1 MRPLLLAAPL
11 ALVAAVHGFA
21 FQAPIVIRNVT
32 LIDGRADAPRI
43 ANIEIRDERISAIT
57 AATVAPARGAQVLDG
72 SGKFAIPGL
81 WDMHVHL
88 AMRPEPRVAEE
99 VILPL
104 LLAHGVVGVRDMG
117 GPLDRVL
124 ALKEGVTTGTVTGP
138 RILTPGPFIDGPGE
152 AAPFF
157 RRPADAAGANAEVQS
172 LQTAGVDFIKAQS
185 GLSPDMHKALAAAAR
200 GRRLALAGHIPVAMT
215 AEDVFASGQRSVE
228 HISPALVGDGL
239 LLFACSS
246 QAAELIAEVRAIE
259 AARGSATAASVAKRE
274 AALRAR
280 AVATYD
286 PARAQA
292 LGASLKGRDVWI
304 VPTLVWSASLRP
316 TAASEN
322 GSRLPM
328 EFVPRALRTR
338 WTERRKAYIA
348 QVGDEGMTAAA
359 ALADVSARA
368 VRDLQ
373 AAGAKILAGTDAFD
387 AFVIPGHS
395 LHQELQLMVKGGMSP
410 AQALRSATAEAAAY
424 RGTLATEGTIER
436 GKRADLLILDGN
448 PIADIANITRIH
460 TVVAGGRVHERS
472 ALHAL
477 LDRVREF
484 SSK

>member
-1 MRPLLLAAPL
+1 MRSRLLALPL
-11 ALVAAVHGFA
+11 ALVAAVHGVA
-21 FQAPIVIRNVT
+21 FQAPIVIRNVS
-32 LIDGRADAPRI
+32 LIDGRSDAPRI
-43 ANIEIRDERISAIT
+43 ANIEIRGERITAVT
-57 AATVAPARGAQVLDG
+57 AATVAPAAGAQVLDG

-99 VILPL
+99 MILPL
-104 LLAHGVVGVRDMG
+104 LLAHGIVGVRDMG
-117 GPLDRVL
+117 GSLDRVL
-124 ALKEGVTTGTVTGP
+124 ALKAGVAGGTIAGP
-138 RILTPGPFIDGPGE
+138 RILTPGPFVDGPGE

-157 RRPADAAGANAEVQS
+157 RRPADAAGAAAEVES
-172 LQTAGVDFIKAQS
+172 LQTAGVDFIKAQA
-185 GLSPDMHKALAAAAR
+185 GLSPDMHKALAGAAR
-200 GRRLALAGHIPVAMT
+200 ARRLALAGHIPVAMT
-215 AEDVFASGQRSVE
+215 ADEVFASGQRSVE

-259 AARGSATAASVAKRE
+259 AARGSGNAASLAKRE

-280 AVATYD
+280 AVTTYD

-316 TAASEN
+316 TAASED
-322 GSRLPM
+322 GSGLPM
-328 EFVPRALRTR
+328 DLVPSALRTR
-338 WTERRKAYIA
+338 WTERRKAYIT
-348 QVGDEGMTAAA
+348 QVGDEGLRAAA
-359 ALADVSARA
+359 ALADASARA

-373 AAGAKILAGTDAFD
+373 AAGAKVLAGTDAFD

-395 LHQELQLMVKGGMSP
+395 LHQELQLMVRGGMSP

-436 GKRADLLILDGN
+436 GKRADLVLVGGN
-448 PIADIANITRIH
+448 PLADIANIKKIH
-460 TVVAGGRVHERS
+460 MVVAGGRVHERS
-472 ALHAL
+472 ALNAL
-477 LDRVREF
+477 LARVREF
-484 SSK
+484 ATK